1 VIDVRSLLRRG
12 RRGWPVRPVGG
23 VPWARQEPTYR
34 QARPDLIA
42 AALGRAQGRPSGN
55 WYAFAASR
63 AVRPGRP
70 FGFTVAGIELVAWRD
85 RTGRVLVGP
94 GACPHLGA
102 PLAHARVQDGA
113 LLCHWHGLRLPGGDL
128 GWRPLPAH
136 DDGVLTWVRLDEA
149 GGEEPL
155 PAPVL
160 ARRPA
165 PETAIDAVTTLVGVC
180 EPRDVIANRLDPWHG
195 AWLHP
200 YSFARLRVLETPGEA
215 ASASE
220 DDRFV
225 VEVTFRVAPR
235 LGVPVIAE
243 FSCPEPRTVVMR
255 ITGGEGAGSVVETH
269 ATPLG
274 PGEDG
279 RPRTA
284 VIEAVLACSERPG
297 FVAAR
302 TMATAI
308 RPLIRRAATRLWHD
322 DLAYAERRYRLR
334 S

>member
-1 VIDVRSLLRRG
+1 MTLGRG
-12 RRGWPVRPVGG
+12 PGGWPLKPIGDT
-23 VPWARQEPTYR
+23 PWARREPTFR
-34 QARPDLIA
+34 QARPGLIA
-42 AALGRAQGRPSGN
+42 AALGRARERPSGN

-63 AVRPGRP
+63 AVRSGRP
-70 FGFTVAGIELVAWRD
+70 FGFTVAGVELVAWRD
-85 RTGRVLVGP
+85 RSGRLLVGP

-102 PLAHARVQDGA
+102 PLALARVQDGA
-113 LLCHWHGLRLPGGDL
+113 LVCRWHGMRLDAGTGGDSGWRTLPG
-128 GWRPLPAH
+128 H
-136 DDGVLTWVRLDEA
+136 DDGILAWVRLDEA

-160 ARRPA
+160 AERPA

-180 EPRDVIANRLDPWHG
+180 EPGDVIANRLDPWHG
-195 AWLHP
+195 AWFHP
-200 YSFARLRVLETPGEA
+200 YSFARLRVLDTPGDAGPA
-215 ASASE
+215 AG

-225 VEVTFRVAPR
+225 VEVTVRVAPR

-243 FSCPEPRTVVMR
+243 FTCPDPRTVVMR
-255 ITGGEGAGSVVETH
+255 ITGGEGTGSVVETH

-284 VIEAVLACSERPG
+284 VVEAVVACSDRPG
-297 FVAAR
+297 FAVAR
-302 TMATAI
+302 TAAAAI
-308 RPLIRRAATRLWHD
+308 RPLIRRAATRLWRD

-334 S
+334 SG